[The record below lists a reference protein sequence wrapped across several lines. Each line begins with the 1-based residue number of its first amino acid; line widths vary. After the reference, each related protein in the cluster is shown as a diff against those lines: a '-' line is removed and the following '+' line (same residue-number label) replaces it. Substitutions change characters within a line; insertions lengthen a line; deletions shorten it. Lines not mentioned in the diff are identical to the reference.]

1 MSKRFTDTDKW
12 RDEWWQSLSNDYKII
27 WQYLL
32 DHCDH
37 AGTIKAE
44 FKLMGFMCDVKIDS
58 AQFWK
63 TFRNKV
69 IEIENTDRWLIV
81 NFCKNQY
88 PSGLS
93 SNKPA
98 IVSVRNI
105 LLKYNVLGIIEQ
117 SFNNHYPMIK
127 DKDKDMDMDMD
138 KDMDKEEEKGIARIE
153 KNQTAIAPR
162 NVPHE
167 TIHAY
172 FSEIG
177 FPNEAAKFIDYYA
190 ANGWKVGK
198 ARNPMKDWKA
208 SVRNWCR
215 RAQPDAGKQMLN
227 RKQTMNDAREIFNEA
242 AALIDANRNQNP

>member
-1 MSKRFTDTDKW
+1 
-12 RDEWWQSLSNDYKII
+12 
-27 WQYLL
+27 
-32 DHCDH
+32 
-37 AGTIKAE
+37 
-44 FKLMGFMCDVKIDS
+44 
-58 AQFWK
+58 
-63 TFRNKV
+63 
-69 IEIENTDRWLIV
+69 LIV

-127 DKDKDMDMDMD
+127 DKDKDKDMD
-138 KDMDKEEEKGIARIE
+138 KDKDKEEEKGIARIE

-177 FPNEAAKFIDYYA
+177 FPQEAAKFIDYYA
-190 ANGWKVGK
+190 ANGWKVG
-198 ARNPMKDWKA
+198 RNAMKDWQA
-208 SVRNWCR
+208 TARNWCR
-215 RAQPDAGKQMLN
+215 RAHPESGKQMLN
-227 RKQTMNDAREIFNEA
+227 RKQTMNEAREIFNEA
-242 AALIDANRNQNP
+242 AALIEASKNQNP